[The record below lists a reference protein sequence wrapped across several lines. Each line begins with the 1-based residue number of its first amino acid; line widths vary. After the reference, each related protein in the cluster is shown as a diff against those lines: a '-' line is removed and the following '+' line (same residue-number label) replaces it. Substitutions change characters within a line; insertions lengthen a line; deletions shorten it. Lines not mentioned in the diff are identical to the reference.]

1 MSARGVRR
9 FVADLLRGRATKPF
23 HAEEADVAELRTAI
37 ALRAARAG
45 SGAPSEEFLSGLH
58 RRLAGQ
64 LSDAGAHGNSA
75 SGSGGSRRRFIQ
87 GASIAASAATIGAV
101 AGHTLAGNADR
112 LPGQDTPPGA
122 TLSPITGVWRTVAA
136 SDEVGDGSVRAFDLG
151 GVAGFVHRSSGGLA
165 AVSGT
170 CTHQGCLLRLNAP
183 ARRLDCP
190 CHNSA
195 FAVTGE
201 LLFHQLPVPPR
212 DLPQLSVRELD
223 GAIQVFAPP
232 AAG

>member
-1 MSARGVRR
+1 MSARGVAR
-9 FVADLLRGRATKPF
+9 FVDDLLRGRATKPF
-23 HAEEADVAELRTAI
+23 HAEEADVAELRAAI
-37 ALRAARAG
+37 ALRTARAG

-64 LSDAGAHGNSA
+64 LGDAGADGNSA
-75 SGSGGSRRRFIQ
+75 SPIGGSRRRFIQ
-87 GASIAASAATIGAV
+87 VASIAASAATFGAL
-101 AGHTLAGNADR
+101 AEHTLADNRDHHPVQA
-112 LPGQDTPPGA
+112 TPPQA
-122 TLSPITGVWRTVAA
+122 TLSPSTGVWRTVAA
-136 SDEVGDGSVRAFDLG
+136 SDEVSEGSVRAFDLG
-151 GVAGFVHRSSGGLA
+151 GLAGFVHRSDGGLA

-190 CHNSA
+190 CHNSV

-201 LLFHQLPVPPR
+201 LLFHHLPVPPPA
-212 DLPQLSVRELD
+212 LPQLTVREVQ

-232 AAG
+232 AAD